1 MPEVNQTRAA
11 AMGEAPRHDCER
23 LCNFVRAALAS
34 LALTLAA
41 IGAGAHSANAQEAA
55 TGPGGIQ
62 YFVTPYLWL
71 AGVYTTTQTPLARAP
86 EVNSSVGPFEMLG
99 DLKGA
104 PFMGSAEIRVG
115 PIGLLGDVL
124 HVPVGTNIT
133 TRNVFF
139 QGGKAALTTNTGTAL
154 VLYRVVDAPN
164 QFADLGI
171 GFRSWGFGANLSLNP
186 GRLPGVS
193 QNQRAGWGDPLIA
206 GRYHY
211 DFGNGFGATAYGDIG
226 GFGLGAHTDWQ
237 VMGTVDYA
245 LSSWINLHVGYRSLN
260 FNYSSDLGNLGF
272 NVHMRGPI
280 FAGTFRF

>member
-1 MPEVNQTRAA
+1 VSLCAKKG
-11 AMGEAPRHDCER
+11 GEGGKPPQPSGFARSS
-23 LCNFVRAALAS
+23 VAALVV
-34 LALTLAA
+34 TGTV
-41 IGAGAHSANAQEAA
+41 IGAGIGAGVHPVSAQEA
-55 TGPGGIQ
+55 TGPASIQ

-71 AGVYTTTQTPLARAP
+71 AGTYATTTTPIERAP
-86 EVNSSVGPFEMLG
+86 EVNSSVGPFQMLG
-99 DLKGA
+99 NLKGV

-124 HVPVGTNIT
+124 HVPIGTDIT

-139 QGGKAALTTNTGTAL
+139 QGGNAALTANTGTAL
-154 VLYRVVDAPN
+154 VLYRVLDAPI

-171 GFRSWGFGANLSLNP
+171 GFRSWGFSMNLNLNP
-186 GRLPGVS
+186 GLAAGQSVS
-193 QNQRAGWGDPLIA
+193 RRAGWGDPLLA

-211 DFGNGFGATAYGDIG
+211 DFGNGFGMTAYGDFG

-245 LSSWINLHVGYRSLN
+245 LNSWINLRLGYRSLN
-260 FNYSSDLGNLGF
+260 FNYTASGGDPGF

>member
-1 MPEVNQTRAA
+1 MQKSRN
-11 AMGEAPRHDCER
+11 R
-23 LCNFVRAALAS
+23 LISGLAS
-34 LALTLAA
+34 LAVSITVIALAGSSA
-41 IGAGAHSANAQEAA
+41 SAQDAGGLGQ
-55 TGPGGIQ
+55 PQ
-62 YFVTPYLWL
+62 FFVTPYLWL
-71 AGVYTTTQTPLARAP
+71 AGVYSTTQTPLARAP

-99 DLKGA
+99 DLDGA

-124 HVPVGTNIT
+124 HVPVETNIT

-139 QGGKAALTTNTGTAL
+139 RGGQAALTTNTGTAL

-164 QFADLGI
+164 QFADLGV
-171 GFRSWGFGANLSLNP
+171 GFRSWGFGMNVRLNP
-186 GRLPGVS
+186 GILPGAS
-193 QNQRAGWGDPLIA
+193 ANQRAGWGDPLIG

-237 VMGTVDYA
+237 AMGTVDYA
-245 LSSWINLHVGYRSLN
+245 LNSWITLRAGYRSLN
-260 FNYSSDLGNLGF
+260 FNYSASDSNLGF